1 MKLVDCLELT
11 ILFRLQIESSD
22 EEEQR
27 KLTEA
32 EESAK
37 LQYAQQKKRKKNRKL
52 KNRNIVSIYVSVLY
66 RFV

>member
-27 KLTEA
+27 KLREA
-32 EESAK
+32 NEFAK
-37 LQYAQQKKRKKNRKL
+37 QKYVQQKKKKKNHG
-52 KNRNIVSIYVSVLY
+52 
-66 RFV
+66 